1 MNKEKFN
8 QITMWQFTMKYFSM
22 LHIITEYQ
30 NVTEVKNLRRAEQ
43 KLQSSLAIAVFP
55 DRWQSQGNNL

>member
-55 DRWQSQGNNL
+55 DR